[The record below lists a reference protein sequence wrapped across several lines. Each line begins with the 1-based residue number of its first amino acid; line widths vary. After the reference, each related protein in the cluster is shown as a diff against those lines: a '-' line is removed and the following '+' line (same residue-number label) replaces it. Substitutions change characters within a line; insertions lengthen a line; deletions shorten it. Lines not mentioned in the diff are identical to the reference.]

1 MQTLMA
7 INYLHT
13 RNIYY
18 GDMKPANLL
27 IFRNQ
32 EVKIGDLG
40 ISIKM
45 QPNDMAHMRNRNNI
59 FEELKMDDDLDLA
72 ELGIDFFV
80 MDEEVKNEGENGE
93 NGGENKED

>member
-1 MQTLMA
+1 MA

-80 MDEEVKNEGENGE
+80 MDEEVNNAGENGE
-93 NGGENKED
+93 NVGDNKED

>member
-1 MQTLMA
+1 
-7 INYLHT
+7 
-13 RNIYY
+13 
-18 GDMKPANLL
+18 MKPANLL

-80 MDEEVKNEGENGE
+80 MDEEVNNAGENGE
-93 NGGENKED
+93 NVGDNKED

>member
-1 MQTLMA
+1 MA
-7 INYLHT
+7 LAYLHK

-18 GDMKPANLL
+18 GDMKGPNLL

-45 QPNDMAHMRNRNNI
+45 KP
-59 FEELKMDDDLDLA
+59 
-72 ELGIDFFV
+72 V
-80 MDEEVKNEGENGE
+80 PEG
-93 NGGENKED
+93 

>member
-1 MQTLMA
+1 MA

-80 MDEEVKNEGENGE
+80 MDEEVNNGGENGE
-93 NGGENKED
+93 NVGDNKED

>member
-1 MQTLMA
+1 
-7 INYLHT
+7 
-13 RNIYY
+13 
-18 GDMKPANLL
+18 MKPANLL